1 MNRTVLLVDDNEDL
15 VETLCEGL
23 AMGSRD
29 YEVLTA
35 LSVDAATAIL
45 DERAVD
51 LVITDVKMPG
61 KTGFD
66 LLAHLI
72 QHHPGVPSI
81 VMTGFGTPDMERRAR
96 ELGSLRFLAKPLEIA
111 HLQSE
116 VESVLASA
124 AAGALLEVISQA
136 GFFQLLSLERS
147 TCLVTLTSDQATS
160 ELAFVEG
167 VLCEAKAGGLTGR
180 DAVFEVLGWKAPR
193 ISVNPLRRKP
203 SPSEDLHLQ
212 TLLLEAARQ
221 EDERGR
227 DGPTSAAEGAEPA
240 PAAKDQRT
248 TRPSAEAAEGT
259 QTTMEEATKSENE
272 EGGVSAGGQRSWESD
287 FSPDRAGGPQSP
299 KDAEKSQPRT
309 DKESVMPDMAK
320 VNQVLTGLQEELGA
334 GLLATS
340 VFSVADGQAIA
351 AINDQPKAS
360 ALFNQLTDYLVK
372 ALKQSE
378 FPALGRYY
386 FMELQNA
393 RMVLV
398 VPLGDFRQGLMC
410 DTTKV
415 QLGMLLNIT
424 IPTLI
429 EDMNQALA

>member
-1 MNRTVLLVDDNEDL
+1 
-15 VETLCEGL
+15 
-23 AMGSRD
+23 
-29 YEVLTA
+29 
-35 LSVDAATAIL
+35 
-45 DERAVD
+45 
-51 LVITDVKMPG
+51 
-61 KTGFD
+61 
-66 LLAHLI
+66 
-72 QHHPGVPSI
+72 
-81 VMTGFGTPDMERRAR
+81 
-96 ELGSLRFLAKPLEIA
+96 
-111 HLQSE
+111 
-116 VESVLASA
+116 
-124 AAGALLEVISQA
+124 
-136 GFFQLLSLERS
+136 
-147 TCLVTLTSDQATS
+147 
-160 ELAFVEG
+160 
-167 VLCEAKAGGLTGR
+167 
-180 DAVFEVLGWKAPR
+180 
-193 ISVNPLRRKP
+193 
-203 SPSEDLHLQ
+203 
-212 TLLLEAARQ
+212 
-221 EDERGR
+221 
-227 DGPTSAAEGAEPA
+227 
-240 PAAKDQRT
+240 
-248 TRPSAEAAEGT
+248 
-259 QTTMEEATKSENE
+259 
-272 EGGVSAGGQRSWESD
+272 
-287 FSPDRAGGPQSP
+287 
-299 KDAEKSQPRT
+299 
-309 DKESVMPDMAK
+309 MPDMAK